1 MAPIWPFR
9 KKKTEPVKTIKIKN
23 PEVIEYERTTTDD
36 QDELVSSRL
45 HLKDKEFLDAM
56 EFFGEDKKED

>member
-1 MAPIWPFR
+1 M
-9 KKKTEPVKTIKIKN
+9 KTIKVKI
-23 PEVIEYERTTTDD
+23 PEVIEYERKTTDG

-45 HLKDKEFLDAM
+45 HLKDKDFLDAM

>member
-1 MAPIWPFR
+1 MKI
-9 KKKTEPVKTIKIKN
+9 IKIKD